1 MNRFIGLGRLVREPE
16 LKIIENSESK
26 YVDMT
31 IAINRDFK
39 NKEGKVEA
47 DFINCIFWN
56 NLAERVSKYVKK
68 GDRLSFEGRIRVSSY
83 EKEDGTKRYTT
94 RVDVDKIEF
103 VEYRREENPTP
114 EYIGPETQET
124 TNEQQD
130 PYKDFGNEIALSD
143 DDLPF

>member
-56 NLAERVSKYVKK
+56 NLAERY
-68 GDRLSFEGRIRVSSY
+68 LW
-83 EKEDGTKRYTT
+83 
-94 RVDVDKIEF
+94 
-103 VEYRREENPTP
+103 
-114 EYIGPETQET
+114 
-124 TNEQQD
+124 
-130 PYKDFGNEIALSD
+130 L
-143 DDLPF
+143 L